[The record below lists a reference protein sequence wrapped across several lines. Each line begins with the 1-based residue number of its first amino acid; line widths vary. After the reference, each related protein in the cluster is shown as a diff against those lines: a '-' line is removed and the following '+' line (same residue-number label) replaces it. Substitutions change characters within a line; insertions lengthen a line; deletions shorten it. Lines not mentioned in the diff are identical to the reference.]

1 MTINLEKTIPED
13 STLKKEEI
21 LPSDINESH
30 LKTIEAIEQKFGPD
44 LKVYFGI
51 TSEMIAANHG
61 YPRKRKFYHSM
72 LQAICAVRNNALPQY
87 INRREMEAD
96 LTRHLRQNFDR
107 KTIGNRVD
115 TRDWATVTTP
125 PVICDMLYPTDNDTV
140 AEHQK
145 QFFQRLPQLHKYAEG
160 DGKKLVGLEEEIL
173 CGWMFDFLN
182 NLTSSSIS
190 K

>member
-1 MTINLEKTIPED
+1 MTINPDMPSVSEHTLGETAILSPDTDENPFKTIGV
-13 STLKKEEI
+13 
-21 LPSDINESH
+21 
-30 LKTIEAIEQKFGPD
+30 IEQKFGTN

-51 TSEMIAANHG
+51 TDEMIAADHG
-61 YPRKRKFYHSM
+61 YARKRKFYHSM
-72 LQAICAVRNNALPQY
+72 LQAIYAVRNNALSQQ
-87 INRREMEAD
+87 INRKEMEAS

-125 PVICDMLYPTDNDTV
+125 PVICDMLYPTDSDTV
-140 AEHQK
+140 IEHQT

-173 CGWMFDFLN
+173 CEWMFDFLK
-182 NLTSSSIS
+182 NLIPSSIS
-190 K
+190 